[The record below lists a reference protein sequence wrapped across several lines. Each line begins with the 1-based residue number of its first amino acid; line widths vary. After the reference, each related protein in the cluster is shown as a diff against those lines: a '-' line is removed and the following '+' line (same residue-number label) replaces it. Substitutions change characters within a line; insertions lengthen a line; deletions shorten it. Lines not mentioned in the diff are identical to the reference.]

1 MVYRFDFLRL
11 EDEDFPTDVVTG
23 STCYF
28 VDTQELYIYYK
39 GDWYLQ
45 GNSQDDNEV
54 EGEGGEDEQNP
65 RGGDQ
70 R

>member
-1 MVYRFDFLRL
+1 MIYRFDFLRL
-11 EDEDFPTDVVTG
+11 EDEGFPTEAVTG

-45 GNSQDDNEV
+45 GESQEAESDEDDQ
-54 EGEGGEDEQNP
+54 GGSDEPQ
-65 RGGDQ
+65 GGDE

>member
-45 GNSQDDNEV
+45 GNSSDSQDDNEV
-54 EGEGGEDEQNP
+54 EGEQNP

-70 R
+70 I

>member
-28 VDTQELYIYYK
+28 VDTQKLYIYYK

-45 GNSQDDNEV
+45 GSDDTS
-54 EGEGGEDEQNP
+54 DEEEQEP
-65 RGGDQ
+65 KAGDDQ